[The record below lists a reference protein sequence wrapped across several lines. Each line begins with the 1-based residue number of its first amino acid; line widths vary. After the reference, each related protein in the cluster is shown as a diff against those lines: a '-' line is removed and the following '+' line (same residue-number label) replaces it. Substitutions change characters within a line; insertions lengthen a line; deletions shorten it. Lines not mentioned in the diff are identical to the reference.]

1 MGYEQTALPWPE
13 AERAFVEKG
22 ILTAEEFY
30 ALAERLR
37 GLAFTIS
44 QITSYQALVKA
55 KAKLQQIITDG
66 GTLADWRVWVDEQ
79 ALPWT
84 EAYAQLVHRMAV
96 LGSYSTGRYMQMNDP
111 DVRAEFEYL
120 MYDAI
125 NDLRTRP
132 EHAAMDGK
140 VWRRDEFPD
149 EWWPPA
155 GYNCFAG
162 STIVEGRIGAAFRY
176 RYSGEMIEL
185 QRLGQPDAVTLVTPN
200 HPIATPDGW
209 VAAKD
214 LQPGSEVLTG
224 SPHRWPPVGID
235 QQHSPSRV
243 DETFELAEKLG
254 SATLAGSIPDD
265 FHGDAFF
272 GDSEIEIVRVP
283 GVLSIGNFAEIGEC
297 LRDLCLTGS
306 DHPRAR
312 HRDCVEAR
320 QRRRAAAPSR
330 GNADLAQAARNVAAG
345 ASQLYRDLG
354 YGLATLVE
362 QARLFGGWQ
371 SPQFAVA
378 LVGGSSTVGKI
389 QSRPGA
395 VIGDLLVTGRSDG
408 GPAFDQ
414 PRRDRASRNSVLA
427 GKLGDARAS
436 GIEIDE
442 IVAIGRVPFAGHV
455 FNLQTADEAY
465 LANGIIAHNCRCE
478 VRPLN
483 DTMMDRLGYDTP
495 DIERGVP
502 VDEDGQPLH
511 ADPGFQ
517 SNQADIWTLEHLLES
532 ALRGIKTEAGR

>member
-13 AERAFVEKG
+13 AEKAFVEKG

-55 KAKLQQIITDG
+55 KTKLQQIITEG

-132 EHAAMDGK
+132 EHAALDGR

-149 EWWPPA
+149 EFW
-155 GYNCFAG
+155 
-162 STIVEGRIGAAFRY
+162 
-176 RYSGEMIEL
+176 
-185 QRLGQPDAVTLVTPN
+185 TPN
-200 HPIATPDGW
+200 G
-209 VAAKD
+209 
-214 LQPGSEVLTG
+214 
-224 SPHRWPPVGID
+224 
-235 QQHSPSRV
+235 
-243 DETFELAEKLG
+243 
-254 SATLAGSIPDD
+254 
-265 FHGDAFF
+265 F
-272 GDSEIEIVRVP
+272 G
-283 GVLSIGNFAEIGEC
+283 
-297 LRDLCLTGS
+297 
-306 DHPRAR
+306 
-312 HRDCVEAR
+312 
-320 QRRRAAAPSR
+320 
-330 GNADLAQAARNVAAG
+330 
-345 ASQLYRDLG
+345 
-354 YGLATLVE
+354 
-362 QARLFGGWQ
+362 
-371 SPQFAVA
+371 
-378 LVGGSSTVGKI
+378 
-389 QSRPGA
+389 
-395 VIGDLLVTGRSDG
+395 
-408 GPAFDQ
+408 
-414 PRRDRASRNSVLA
+414 
-427 GKLGDARAS
+427 
-436 GIEIDE
+436 
-442 IVAIGRVPFAGHV
+442 
-455 FNLQTADEAY
+455 
-465 LANGIIAHNCRCE
+465 CRCE
-478 VRPLN
+478 IRPLN
-483 DTMMDRLGYDTP
+483 DTMMNRLGYDTP